1 MTIHVI
7 FIQEVEAHLLH
18 FGLISSV
25 WGLTLLC
32 VVFTA
37 EVLRACRSDRWS
49 VGKAGLH
56 DLHVIGREHSK
67 MAIWAVA
74 SPPAL
79 VYHLNPGNDVVGVE
93 RDLCVIS

>member
-1 MTIHVI
+1 MIGG
-7 FIQEVEAHLLH
+7 ESGAP
-18 FGLISSV
+18 
-25 WGLTLLC
+25 
-32 VVFTA
+32 
-37 EVLRACRSDRWS
+37 
-49 VGKAGLH
+49 GLH
-56 DLHVIGREHSK
+56 DLHVIRREHSK

>member
-1 MTIHVI
+1 MEILSWNQKLQARDDHSCY

-49 VGKAGLH
+49 AGKAA
-56 DLHVIGREHSK
+56 RRAYMTST
-67 MAIWAVA
+67 
-74 SPPAL
+74 
-79 VYHLNPGNDVVGVE
+79 
-93 RDLCVIS
+93 

>member
-1 MTIHVI
+1 MIGG
-7 FIQEVEAHLLH
+7 ESGAP
-18 FGLISSV
+18 
-25 WGLTLLC
+25 
-32 VVFTA
+32 
-37 EVLRACRSDRWS
+37 
-49 VGKAGLH
+49 GLH
-56 DLHVIGREHSK
+56 DLYVIGREHSK